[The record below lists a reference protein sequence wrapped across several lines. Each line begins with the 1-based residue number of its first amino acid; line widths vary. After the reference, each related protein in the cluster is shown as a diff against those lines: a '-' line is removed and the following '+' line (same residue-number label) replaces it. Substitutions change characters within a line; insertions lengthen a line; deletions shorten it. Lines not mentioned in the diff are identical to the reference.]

1 MSDKCL
7 VRVEKLLKKSSIR
20 SATKEEI
27 INSIK
32 IAQAEAKLTSID
44 EVNVDRIAK
53 DVSEQ
58 IKAQKKIDKR
68 NAIENE
74 VKNRKLT
81 DFVLKSFPDNPE
93 EGLIA
98 IMVGSNRRVEG
109 GRAAAS
115 VLQNASVNQLI
126 AGFNAK
132 LRANNLEIMFRD
144 GLEGIT
150 EAETQRRVT
159 RAMSE
164 LAQEQTPMEKRAGT
178 KPIVTEK
185 NPQIRKLAEIMEEY
199 SETIRQKLNDRG
211 ANIAKM
217 WGYIVKQSHDP
228 YNVRNAANTLGRNL
242 DDIKINERF
251 EGTDINYN
259 KNYKVWKDYVMQKI
273 DAERTFA
280 NTDNVD
286 EFLQQVYNTLVGN
299 KYLIADGVANS
310 YGARTSK
317 NIAKDSNFKRIL
329 HFKTADDWFDYNDKF
344 GVGNLK
350 ESFFSG
356 LQTAGRNLGII
367 DALGTKPKE
376 NIEKIRYAVHD
387 RLKKQGKEVGDIK
400 NFRKLDKYM
409 KVIDGSIYTVENFGV
424 ARYSAIARTLASMAR
439 LGGATISAL
448 ADVGIYGSE
457 VRYQGRSFLGGMFE
471 ALSSLGKIK
480 NTKQKK
486 GIAEMLGFINDNTI
500 YDMSARH
507 QVGDNL
513 NKGWTKAQ
521 RTFFKLNLLSWWTNS
536 LKEGAMLGLANYFA
550 RNKNLEFGKLNNQL
564 QELFTMYDINPTKW
578 DIIRKT
584 AMEKADDGKE
594 FINIG
599 LLDQMSDADI
609 KKVTGLDKM
618 TDRQIRIEKEKF
630 KASVSGMLLD
640 RSIFS
645 VIEPDARVKGFMTQG
660 KLAGTGF
667 GEAIRFFGQFK
678 AFPISIVQKVLGRE
692 MDYFKGRKQ
701 GDIGRGIRGMAAL
714 MVTSAMLG
722 YMSMTIK
729 DLLKGRSPREIMS
742 EDGDVNFKTL
752 MAALLQGGGL
762 GIYGD
767 VLFKEVRDKMAIIG
781 GLAGPIPVT
790 AADVLMAIIHG
801 TRLEGGK
808 AGKSAYDAV
817 TAMIPFYNLFYI
829 KSAFDYMIGY
839 QIMET
844 IKPGILERIENRME
858 KDYNQHF
865 LFTKPSTQ
873 FKGFN

>member
-1 MSDKCL
+1 
-7 VRVEKLLKKSSIR
+7 
-20 SATKEEI
+20 
-27 INSIK
+27 
-32 IAQAEAKLTSID
+32 
-44 EVNVDRIAK
+44 
-53 DVSEQ
+53 
-58 IKAQKKIDKR
+58 
-68 NAIENE
+68 
-74 VKNRKLT
+74 
-81 DFVLKSFPDNPE
+81 
-93 EGLIA
+93 
-98 IMVGSNRRVEG
+98 
-109 GRAAAS
+109 
-115 VLQNASVNQLI
+115 
-126 AGFNAK
+126 
-132 LRANNLEIMFRD
+132 MFRD

-159 RAMSE
+159 RTMSE

-356 LQTAGRNLGII
+356 LQTAGRNIGMI

-376 NIEKIRYAVHD
+376 NFEKIRFAVQKRMVD
-387 RLKKQGKEVGDIK
+387 DGKGASAENISRPEQ
-400 NFRKLDKYM
+400 FEKYM
-409 KVIDGSIYTVENFGV
+409 KVIDGSIYTVADFGI
-424 ARYSAIARTLASMAR
+424 ARYSAIARSLASMAK
-439 LGGATISAL
+439 LGGATISAA
-448 ADVGIYGSE
+448 ADIGIYGSE
-457 VRYQGRSFLGGMFE
+457 VRYQGRTFLGGMAE
-471 ALSSLGKIK
+471 ALGSLFKIK

-486 GIAEMLGFINDNTI
+486 DIAQMLGFIVDNTI

-513 NKGWTKAQ
+513 SKGWSNAQ
-521 RTFFKLNLLSWWTNS
+521 RTFFKYNLLSWWTNT
-536 LKEGAMLGLANYFA
+536 LKEGSMLGMANYFA
-550 RNKNLEFGKLNNQL
+550 RQKNIEFKNLNKQL
-564 QELFTMYDINPTKW
+564 QDFFTQYNIDSTKW
-578 DIIRKT
+578 DVIRKI
-584 AMEKADDGKE
+584 AMEKADDGME

-599 LLDQMSDADI
+599 LLDKISDTDM
-609 KKVTGLDKM
+609 KKILNVESLTQ
-618 TDRQIRIEKEKF
+618 RQLQIEKEKF

-640 RSIFS
+640 RTIYA
-645 VIEPDARVKGFMTQG
+645 VIEPDARLKANMTRG
-660 KLAGTGF
+660 HLAGTPE
-667 GEAIRFFGQFK
+667 GEAIRFMGQFK
-678 AFPISIVQKVLGRE
+678 AFPFAIVTKVLGRE
-692 MDYFKGRKQ
+692 LSYFKGPNK
-701 GDIGRGIRGMAAL
+701 DFGRGFVGITAL
-714 MVTSAMLG
+714 MVTSAFLG
-722 YMSMTIK
+722 YLSMSIK
-729 DLLKGRSPREIMS
+729 DFLRGKGRRDPTKFKTIMS
-742 EDGDVNFKTL
+742 
-752 MAALLQGGGL
+752 ALLQGGGL

-767 VLFKEVRDKMAIIG
+767 VLFRETRNSAEIGMAAFG
-781 GLAGPIPVT
+781 PVPLTGFDLLLAFKYAMTG
-790 AADVLMAIIHG
+790 
-801 TRLEGGK
+801 EGGK
-808 AGKSAYDAV
+808 AAKQTYNAIEKS
-817 TAMIPFYNLFYI
+817 IPFLNLFYI
-829 KSAFDYMIGY
+829 KAAYDYMIGY
-839 QIMET
+839 QLAET
-844 IKPGILERIENRME
+844 MNPGVLKRVEKRM
-858 KDYNQHF
+858 KRDYNQEY
-865 LFTKPSTQ
+865 LFTKPSQ
-873 FKGFN
+873 KFKGF

>member
-1 MSDKCL
+1 MADKCL
-7 VRVEKLLKKSSIR
+7 IRIESLLKKSSI
-20 SATKEEI
+20 AGTKKEEI
-27 INSIK
+27 VNLIKQSI
-32 IAQAEAKLTSID
+32 AEKKLSNID
-44 EVNVDRIAK
+44 EVNVDAVAK

-58 IKAQKKIDKR
+58 IKLQKKINKR

-74 VKNRKLT
+74 IKVRRLT
-81 DFVLKSFPDNPE
+81 ELVLTEFADDPL
-93 EGLIA
+93 EGLTA
-98 IMVGSNRRVEG
+98 VMVGSNNRVL
-109 GRAAAS
+109 AARSSAA
-115 VLQNASVNQLI
+115 VQQNATVNQLI

-132 LRANNLEIMFRD
+132 LRAAGVDDLFDKGLD
-144 GLEGIT
+144 GIS
-150 EAETQRRVT
+150 EAEVQRRVT
-159 RAMSE
+159 RTMYE
-164 LAQEQTPMEKRAGT
+164 LSAERTEIENRSGT
-178 KPIVTEK
+178 KPPVTET
-185 NPQIRKLAEIMEEY
+185 NPDIIKLAEIMESY
-199 SETIRQKLNDRG
+199 SEMIRQKLNDRG
-211 ANIAKM
+211 ANIQKL

-228 YNVRNAANTLGRNL
+228 ASIRNAAAILGVKNIEADPSLKSRR
-242 DDIKINERF
+242 DK
-251 EGTDINYN
+251 NYN
-259 KNYKVWKDYVMQKI
+259 RNFKAWKNFVMEKL
-273 DAERTFA
+273 DTDRTFA
-280 NTDNVD
+280 NTDNID
-286 EFLQQVYNTLVGN
+286 EFMIDVYNSLVGN
-299 KYLIADGVANS
+299 KYLIADGVSNS
-310 YGARTSK
+310 YGTRTSQDV
-317 NIAKDSNFKRIL
+317 AKGSKFKRVL

-356 LQTAGRNLGII
+356 LQTAGRNIGII

-376 NIEKIRYAVHD
+376 NMDKIRFAVHD
-387 RLKKQGKEVGDIK
+387 RLKKQGKDVGSIK

-457 VRYQGRSFLGGMFE
+457 VRYQGRSFLGGMAE
-471 ALSSLGKIK
+471 ALGSLFKIK
-480 NTKQKK
+480 NTKEKK
-486 GIAEMLGFINDNTI
+486 LIAEMLGFINDNTI

-513 NKGWTKAQ
+513 DKGWTKAQ

-550 RNKNLEFGKLNNQL
+550 RQKNLEFKNLNKQL

-578 DIIRKT
+578 DVIRKT

-594 FINIG
+594 FINIA
-599 LLDQMSDADI
+599 LLDEMSNADI
-609 KKVTGLDKM
+609 KKITGLQKM
-618 TDRQIRIEKEKF
+618 TERQIRIEKEKF
-630 KASVSGMLLD
+630 KSAVSGILLD
-640 RSIFS
+640 RSIYA

-692 MDYFKGRKQ
+692 LDYFKGRKQ
-701 GDIGRGIRGMAAL
+701 GDLGRGIRGMSAL

-722 YMSMTIK
+722 YMSMTLK
-729 DLLKGRSPREIMS
+729 DLLKGRSSRDITKP
-742 EDGDVNFKTL
+742 KTI

-767 VLFKEVRDKMAIIG
+767 VLFNEVRDKFALLG
-781 GLAGPIPVT
+781 GLVGPIGVT
-790 AADVLMAIIHG
+790 TADVLMAIKHG
-801 TRLEGGK
+801 TRLEFSK
-808 AGKSAYDAV
+808 ASKSAYDAV

-865 LFTKPSTQ
+865 LFTKPSTL

>member
-1 MSDKCL
+1 MADKCL
-7 VRVEKLLKKSSIR
+7 IRVENLLKKSSI
-20 SATKEEI
+20 AGTKKEEI
-27 INSIK
+27 VSLIKQSI
-32 IAQAEAKLTSID
+32 AEKKLSNID
-44 EVNVDRIAK
+44 EVNVDAVAK

-58 IKAQKKIDKR
+58 IKLQKKINKR

-74 VKNRKLT
+74 IKVRRLT
-81 DFVLKSFPDNPE
+81 ELVLTEFADDPL
-93 EGLIA
+93 EGLTA
-98 IMVGSNRRVEG
+98 IMVGSNNRVL
-109 GRAAAS
+109 AARSSAA
-115 VLQNASVNQLI
+115 VQQNATVNQLI

-132 LRANNLEIMFRD
+132 LRAAGVDDLFEKGLD
-144 GLEGIT
+144 GIS
-150 EAETQRRVT
+150 EAEVQRRVT
-159 RAMSE
+159 RTMYE
-164 LAQEQTPMEKRAGT
+164 LSAERTEIEKRSGT
-178 KPIVTEK
+178 KPPVTET
-185 NPQIRKLAEIMEEY
+185 NPDIIKLAEIMESY
-199 SETIRQKLNDRG
+199 SEMIRQKLNDRG
-211 ANIAKM
+211 ANIQKL

-228 YNVRNAANTLGRNL
+228 ASIRDAAAILGVKNIEADPSLKSRR
-242 DDIKINERF
+242 DK
-251 EGTDINYN
+251 NYN
-259 KNYKVWKDYVMQKI
+259 RNFKAWKNFVMEKL
-273 DAERTFA
+273 DTDRTFA
-280 NTDNVD
+280 NTDNID
-286 EFLQQVYNTLVGN
+286 EFMIDVYNSLVGN
-299 KYLIADGVANS
+299 KYLIADGVSNS
-310 YGARTSK
+310 YGARTSADV
-317 NIAKDSNFKRIL
+317 AKSSKFKRVL

-376 NIEKIRYAVHD
+376 NIDKIRFAVHD
-387 RLKKQGKEVGDIK
+387 RLKKQGKDVGSIK

-409 KVIDGSIYTVENFGV
+409 KVIDGSIYTVEDFGI

-457 VRYQGRSFLGGMFE
+457 VRYQGRSFLGGMAE
-471 ALSSLGKIK
+471 ALASLGRIK

-486 GIAEMLGFINDNTI
+486 EISEMLGFINDNTI

-550 RNKNLEFGKLNNQL
+550 RQKNLEFKNLNKQL
-564 QELFTMYDINPTKW
+564 QELFTMYDIDPTKW
-578 DIIRKT
+578 DVIRKT

-594 FINIG
+594 FINIA
-599 LLDQMSDADI
+599 LLDQISDADV
-609 KKVTGLDKM
+609 KKITGLEKM
-618 TDRQIRIEKEKF
+618 TERQIRIEKEKF
-630 KASVSGMLLD
+630 KAAVSGILLD
-640 RSIFS
+640 RSIYA
-645 VIEPDARVKGFMTQG
+645 VIEPDARVKSFMTQT
-660 KLAGTGF
+660 KLAGTGW

-678 AFPISIVQKVLGRE
+678 AFPVSIVMKVLGRE
-692 MDYFKGRKQ
+692 LDYFKGRKQ
-701 GDIGRGIRGMAAL
+701 GDIGRGIRGMGAL
-714 MVTSAMLG
+714 MITSAMLG
-722 YMSMTIK
+722 YMSMTLK
-729 DLLKGRSPREIMS
+729 DLLKGRSPRDITKP
-742 EDGDVNFKTL
+742 KTI

-767 VLFKEVRDKMAIIG
+767 VLFNEVRDKYALLG
-781 GLAGPIPVT
+781 GLIGPIGVT
-790 AADVLMAIIHG
+790 TADVLMAIKHG
-801 TRLEGGK
+801 TRLEFSK
-808 AGKSAYDAV
+808 ASKSAYDAV

>member
-1 MSDKCL
+1 M
-7 VRVEKLLKKSSIR
+7 
-20 SATKEEI
+20 
-27 INSIK
+27 
-32 IAQAEAKLTSID
+32 
-44 EVNVDRIAK
+44 
-53 DVSEQ
+53 
-58 IKAQKKIDKR
+58 
-68 NAIENE
+68 
-74 VKNRKLT
+74 
-81 DFVLKSFPDNPE
+81 
-93 EGLIA
+93 
-98 IMVGSNRRVEG
+98 
-109 GRAAAS
+109 
-115 VLQNASVNQLI
+115 
-126 AGFNAK
+126 
-132 LRANNLEIMFRD
+132 
-144 GLEGIT
+144 
-150 EAETQRRVT
+150 
-159 RAMSE
+159 
-164 LAQEQTPMEKRAGT
+164 
-178 KPIVTEK
+178 
-185 NPQIRKLAEIMEEY
+185 
-199 SETIRQKLNDRG
+199 QKLDG
-211 ANIAKM
+211 
-217 WGYIVKQSHDP
+217 D
-228 YNVRNAANTLGRNL
+228 
-242 DDIKINERF
+242 
-251 EGTDINYN
+251 
-259 KNYKVWKDYVMQKI
+259 
-273 DAERTFA
+273 RTFA
-280 NTDNVD
+280 NTDDRD
-286 EFLQQVYNTLVGN
+286 EFMQEVYNSLVGN
-299 KYLIADGVANS
+299 KYLIADGVANT
-310 YGARTSK
+310 YGTRSSQDVAKGSK
-317 NIAKDSNFKRIL
+317 FKRVL

-367 DALGTKPKE
+367 DSLGTKPKE
-376 NIEKIRYAVHD
+376 NFEKIRYAVHD
-387 RLKKQGKEVGDIK
+387 RLKKSGKDVQDIK
-400 NFRKLDKYM
+400 NFNKFDKYM
-409 KVIDGSIYTVENFGV
+409 KVIDGSIYTVENFAV
-424 ARYSAIARTLASMAR
+424 ARYSAIARTLASMAK

-457 VRYQGRSFLGGMFE
+457 VRYQGRSFVGGMFE
-471 ALSSLGKIK
+471 ALSSLARIK
-480 NTKQKK
+480 NTKKK
-486 GIAEMLGFINDNTI
+486 KEIAEMLGFMNDNTI

-701 GDIGRGIRGMAAL
+701 GDIGRGIRGMGAL
-714 MVTSAMLG
+714 MVTSGILG

-729 DLLKGRSPREIMS
+729 DLLKGRSPRELID
-742 EDGDVNFKTL
+742 EDGSINGKTM
-752 MAALLQGGGL
+752 MAAFLQGGGL

-767 VLFKEVRDKMAIIG
+767 VLFKEARDSSSIVAG
-781 GLAGPIPVT
+781 FAGPVTLT
-790 AADVLMAIIHG
+790 AADVLMALNHG
-801 TRLEGGK
+801 MHLEGGK
-808 AGKSAYDAV
+808 AGKAAYKAV
-817 TAMIPFYNLFYI
+817 TSMIPFLNLFYI
-829 KSAFDYMIGY
+829 KSAFDHLIGY
-839 QIMET
+839 QILET
-844 IKPGILERIENRME
+844 INPGILERVENRME

-865 LFTKPSTQ
+865 LFTKPSTT
-873 FKGFN
+873 FKGF